1 MGPDHASVLAEHW
14 PSAQIGVAWSTG
26 HMALLEHWPY
36 SRACEH
42 VHGLRCVPHEPKRL
56 ILSTCGCKDQP
67 DGCWQHVPCI
77 YMSASATGPV
87 SQYCMSVSWAG
98 YPPVVL
104 CITIAVYSKRT
115 NYHTTISVD
124 GTAANNQSSRAT
136 ATGTVTP
143 SRSTDHARQHEAM
156 NDRMKTPWPIAL
168 VPPPMSTA
176 PYIYRASVKRDG
188 CSSHA
193 AHVSRTWLVG

>member
-1 MGPDHASVLAEHW
+1 
-14 PSAQIGVAWSTG
+14 
-26 HMALLEHWPY
+26 MAVLEHWQY

-42 VHGLRCVPHEPKRL
+42 VHRLRCVPHEPKRL
-56 ILSTCGCKDQP
+56 ILSTCGCTDQP
-67 DGCWQHVPCI
+67 DGTRWMLAACVRRMPCI
-77 YMSASATGPV
+77 YMSASATAYRSRQPV
-87 SQYCMSVSWAG
+87 KYCMSVSWAG